1 MKPVIGVVIPLRTL
15 LEKGVSHVTEL
26 GLTGCQI
33 TCWDEAELT
42 AENARQVRSMGEQI
56 AITSMSAGW
65 PGPKVWDFIQGP
77 ATLGLV
83 PAAYRARRMEALVRA
98 ADFARLAGIT
108 DVMTHVGFIPENPA
122 TGEYT
127 ELLAAVTW
135 VAKAFQERGIHFNFE
150 TGQETPIT
158 LMRTIWDMDLPNVG
172 VNLDPANLLLYGKAN
187 PVDAVS
193 IYGRAIRGLHV
204 KDGCYPTDGRHL
216 GREMPVGEGNV
227 HFDRLIPA
235 LQAQGFTGPYI
246 IEREIEGDQQRR
258 DIIKA
263 RQVLERYL

>member
-1 MKPVIGVVIPLRTL
+1 T
-15 LEKGVSHVTEL
+15 
-26 GLTGCQI
+26 
-33 TCWDEAELT
+33 
-42 AENARQVRSMGEQI
+42 
-56 AITSMSAGW
+56 
-65 PGPKVWDFIQGP
+65 
-77 ATLGLV
+77 
-83 PAAYRARRMEALVRA
+83 AYRARRMEALVKA

-122 TGEYT
+122 TSAYT

-135 VAKAFQERGIHFNFE
+135 VAKAFQERGIRFNFE

-158 LMRTIWDMDLPNVG
+158 LMRTIWDMGLPNVG

-193 IYGRAIRGLHV
+193 IYGKAIHGVHV
-204 KDGCYPTDGRHL
+204 KDGRYPTDGRHL
-216 GREMPVGEGNV
+216 GREMPVGEGDV

-235 LQAQGFTGPYI
+235 LQDQGFAGPYI

-258 DIIKA
+258 DIVQA